1 MQVFT
6 SIKELKKCITLAKNN
21 GQSIGFVPTM
31 GALHNGHL
39 SLIQQSKQENPITVC
54 SIFVNPSQFN
64 NIKDFQFYPRTVD
77 EDIALLKS
85 VNCDILFLPS
95 VEEMYSS
102 PTTLSID
109 FGYLNKTLEGE
120 FRPGHFSGVGIVVS
134 KLLNFVAP
142 HKAYFGEKDLQQCI
156 VIETLVNDLG
166 IDVEIIRCPIERESN
181 GLAMS
186 SRNKRL
192 NSEQKEIASN
202 IYKALL
208 IGQKEYTFF
217 QNKEDALAKSIAIIN
232 SIESIKLEYID
243 IVSAKTL
250 LSPTVTDRK
259 IAICIAV
266 FIGDVRLIDNLTF
279 NV

>member
-6 SIKELKKCITLAKNN
+6 SIKQLKNSISSAKNN

-31 GALHNGHL
+31 GALHQGHL
-39 SLIQQSKQENPITVC
+39 SLIHQSKQENNLTVC

-64 NIKDFQFYPRTVD
+64 NTKDFQFYPRTVEAD
-77 EDIALLKS
+77 TELLKS

-95 VEEMYSS
+95 VEEMYPS
-102 PTTLSID
+102 PSTISID
-109 FGYLNKTLEGE
+109 FGYLNTILEGE

-134 KLLNFVAP
+134 KLLNIVAP

-156 VIETLVNDLG
+156 VIETLVNDLA
-166 IDVEIIRCPIERESN
+166 IDVEIIRCEIEREAN

-186 SRNKRL
+186 SRNQRL
-192 NSEQKEIASN
+192 SNEQKELASN
-202 IYKALL
+202 IYKTLVIA
-208 IGQKEYTFF
+208 QKEFTFY
-217 QNKEDALAKSIAIIN
+217 QNKDEAISKAISFLN
-232 SIESIKLEYID
+232 TFESIKLEYIE

-250 LSPTVTDRK
+250 LSPTITDRK

-266 FIGDVRLIDNLTF
+266 YIGDVRLIDNLTF